1 MLLYFFF
8 GKVRVAMQ
16 LAAETCGCLKWKISL
31 RLTWKGGCVYRSLW
45 TILLHGAPL
54 HALRTWESP
63 AIGTG
68 VHVHSLQSKNVD
80 SYRYLQY
87 GYLTLFFKRQ
97 ATSSNLCGCKIQCSL
112 FPQMQHS
119 TQHYL
124 LGMKAKFVILFV
136 TYFLKPEIRVS
147 QNPAKLGGEAH
158 KMSGME
164 GGENW
169 SKLCTLGRRVSTL
182 AL

>member
-1 MLLYFFF
+1 M
-8 GKVRVAMQ
+8 
-16 LAAETCGCLKWKISL
+16 
-31 RLTWKGGCVYRSLW
+31 W
-45 TILLHGAPL
+45 TILLHGALLHPL
-54 HALRTWESP
+54 RARESP
-63 AIGTG
+63 AIWTS

-112 FPQMQHS
+112 FLQTQHS

-124 LGMKAKFVILFV
+124 LGMKAKFIILFV
-136 TYFLKPEIRVS
+136 TYFLKLEIRVS
-147 QNPAKLGGEAH
+147 QNLAKLWGEAH
-158 KMSGME
+158 KISGME
-164 GGENW
+164 GGENC
-169 SKLCTLGRRVSTL
+169 SKLCTLGGRVSTL